1 MRTAAYTSEKGGVVK
16 TGSTTMHAVLLA
28 LTGVRVLV
36 FDIDPQAQTGI
47 LLGHRRENH
56 VGPTIKEVILDETG
70 KISLKNVIIPTY
82 IDPETAKFVDEK
94 YQGQKVRGPDLVP
107 ITLSGNTL
115 DFDMKSRL
123 PYWPE
128 RIREILQP
136 ILNDYDYGLFDCP
149 PGLLAPTMS
158 TYAAVDFLVFPI
170 TPDLLG
176 VEGFQGAIN
185 AMQQTQKRN
194 TKLRAAGA
202 FFNRVHNWRTSKE
215 VMRQV
220 AELIEESKLDIPLV
234 QTTISESKDYDEAIT
249 EDGSLVV
256 LSRPESRCARSYWY
270 VLDELL
276 DRIGGPA
283 QPLVKNSVAKM
294 KKEDQEIEEERK
306 NQKIGQKGI

>member
-1 MRTAAYTSEKGGVVK
+1 
-16 TGSTTMHAVLLA
+16 
-28 LTGVRVLV
+28 
-36 FDIDPQAQTGI
+36 
-47 LLGHRRENH
+47 
-56 VGPTIKEVILDETG
+56 
-70 KISLKNVIIPTY
+70 
-82 IDPETAKFVDEK
+82 
-94 YQGQKVRGPDLVP
+94 
-107 ITLSGNTL
+107 
-115 DFDMKSRL
+115 
-123 PYWPE
+123 
-128 RIREILQP
+128 
-136 ILNDYDYGLFDCP
+136 
-149 PGLLAPTMS
+149 
-158 TYAAVDFLVFPI
+158 
-170 TPDLLG
+170 
-176 VEGFQGAIN
+176 
-185 AMQQTQKRN
+185 MQQTQKRN